1 VTLVHALLPWQWAL
15 AVFCALT
22 VGLSKSGVPGLGI
35 LFVPLFAMVL
45 PARASTGALL
55 PLLIVGDVIA
65 VIWYRRKAVWGH
77 LWRLLPWAGA
87 GIVGGFFLLGR
98 IDDRT
103 LRPLLGAL
111 IIVMLGFNLWRDRP
125 WEDPA
130 RRTRPLPPIPTAWWF
145 SAVMGLLA
153 GATTMLANA
162 AGPIMLVYLLSMRL
176 PKDEFLGT
184 GAWFFAIVNTAKVPF
199 SAGLGLITAG
209 SLALDGIL
217 AAGVLAGAAVGILT
231 ARKLPERVFV
241 VGIQAL
247 ALASAVLL
255 FF

>member
-1 VTLVHALLPWQWAL
+1 MTLVHSLLPWQWAL
-15 AVFCALT
+15 GAFCALT
-22 VGLSKSGVPGLGI
+22 VGLSKTGVPGLGI

-55 PLLIVGDVIA
+55 PLLMIGDAIA
-65 VIWYRRKAVWGH
+65 VIWYRRTAVWRH
-77 LWRLLPWAGA
+77 LWRLLPWAGV
-87 GIVGGFFLLGR
+87 GIVCGFFLLGT

-103 LRPLLGAL
+103 LQPLLGAL
-111 IIVMLGFNLWRDRP
+111 IIGMLGFNIWRDRP

-130 RRTRPLPPIPTAWWF
+130 HRTRPLPSIPTAWWF

-153 GATTMLANA
+153 GTTTMLANA
-162 AGPIMLVYLLSMRL
+162 AGPVMLVYLLSMRL

-184 GAWFFAIVNTAKVPF
+184 GAWFFALVNATKVPF

-217 AAGVLAGAAVGILT
+217 AAGVLAGAAVGILA